1 MSEKEGYEVIKFVER
16 GNDCYIVSD
25 YVEGVTLYHWIQL
38 HKELEKVI
46 LNKWI
51 RELIRQLSLF
61 RRQKDNPKY
70 TYLNP
75 HCIVI
80 TEEKEIMLFYP
91 GENVPRLKGKF
102 AKQFQ
107 SDSPTQDVDLYCLGR
122 TIQFIM
128 AHEECVPH
136 LKKREEI
143 RLLTFIKK
151 CLESNPKKQ
160 LKNIF
165 SLEKKSIKKKIKW
178 IPIVLGSAIFV
189 IGITVFTEKEK
200 KPCKNETDY
209 FELGMY
215 YFLEQKDY
223 TQSKLYFQKAKK
235 QEKSADAYVKL
246 SEFMLNQSDDK
257 DMEKV
262 LRKIEKEADKEKRI
276 EKKLMLARGC
286 VLLEMDWA
294 YEMIVEMYLNN
305 PQEVSEERLKEWN
318 EYKALAYEKL
328 SLWKEAGTQYR
339 ILNEQEKKREEKEK
353 MYREKYMEMDINYL
367 KELWK
372 KESFTMEEKQSILQ
386 NMVKENP
393 QMKEEESFIRFLQ
406 DNHIQI

>member
-16 GNDCYIVSD
+16 GNDCYIVAD

-151 CLESNPKKQ
+151 CLESNRKKQ

-189 IGITVFTEKEK
+189 IGITVSTEKEK

-262 LRKIEKEADKEKRI
+262 LRKIEKEADKEKKI

-286 VLLEMDWA
+286 VLLEMDW
-294 YEMIVEMYLNN
+294 
-305 PQEVSEERLKEWN
+305 
-318 EYKALAYEKL
+318 AYEKL

-372 KESFTMEEKQSILQ
+372 EESFTMEEKQSILQ

>member
-1 MSEKEGYEVIKFVER
+1 MSEKDGYEVIKFVER
-16 GNDCYIVSD
+16 GSDCYMVSD
-25 YVEGVTLYHWIQL
+25 YVKGVTLYHWIQL
-38 HKELEKVI
+38 HKELEKVT

-61 RRQKDNPKY
+61 RRQKDSPKY

-75 HCIVI
+75 QCIVI
-80 TEEKEIMLFYP
+80 TEERKIMLLYP

-107 SDSPTQDVDLYCLGR
+107 SDSPVQDIDLYCLGR

-128 AHEECVPH
+128 AHVECVPH

-151 CLESNPKKQ
+151 CLENNPKKQ

-165 SLEKKSIKKKIKW
+165 SLEKKSVKRKRNL
-178 IPIVLGSAIFV
+178 IPILLGSVVFI
-189 IGITVFTEKEK
+189 IGITVSPEKEK
-200 KPCKNETDY
+200 KPCKSEVDY

-223 TQSKLYFQKAKK
+223 TQSKVHFQKAKK
-235 QEKSADAYVKL
+235 QEKGADAYVKL
-246 SEFMLNQSDDK
+246 SEFMLNQSNDTN
-257 DMEKV
+257 MEKI
-262 LRKIEKEADKEKRI
+262 LKKIKKEVSKEKRT
-276 EKKLMLARGC
+276 ESKLMLARAC
-286 VLLEMDWA
+286 VLMETDWA
-294 YEMIVEMYLNN
+294 YEMIVEMYLDN
-305 PQEVSEERLKEWN
+305 PQEISEERLGEWN

-339 ILNEQEKKREEKEK
+339 LLNEQEKKREEKEK

-372 KESFTMEEKQSILQ
+372 EEEFTAEEKQSILQ

-393 QMKEEESFIRFLQ
+393 QMKEEEAFIRFLQ

>member
-1 MSEKEGYEVIKFVER
+1 M
-16 GNDCYIVSD
+16 
-25 YVEGVTLYHWIQL
+25 
-38 HKELEKVI
+38 
-46 LNKWI
+46 
-51 RELIRQLSLF
+51 
-61 RRQKDNPKY
+61 
-70 TYLNP
+70 
-75 HCIVI
+75 
-80 TEEKEIMLFYP
+80 
-91 GENVPRLKGKF
+91 
-102 AKQFQ
+102 
-107 SDSPTQDVDLYCLGR
+107 
-122 TIQFIM
+122 
-128 AHEECVPH
+128 
-136 LKKREEI
+136 
-143 RLLTFIKK
+143 
-151 CLESNPKKQ
+151 
-160 LKNIF
+160 
-165 SLEKKSIKKKIKW
+165 
-178 IPIVLGSAIFV
+178 
-189 IGITVFTEKEK
+189 
-200 KPCKNETDY
+200 
-209 FELGMY
+209 
-215 YFLEQKDY
+215 EQKDY

-262 LRKIEKEADKEKRI
+262 LRKIEKEADKEKKI

-372 KESFTMEEKQSILQ
+372 EESFTMEEKQSILQ